1 MKETFKNLK
10 KVYQYGKEYNKNL
23 IFFTV
28 LSFAFVIVNVIY
40 PIFTA
45 KQITYLS
52 TGFFKQLAI
61 VTLVVFGLELLRI
74 IRMVLIKRNTQIY
87 FTGVFKKL
95 QLAVSKEILKIKV
108 SDIDNNSSGVFIER
122 INGDCWQ
129 LSHIFTIGC
138 GNLTAIVSNLGI
150 FIAIFLI
157 NKYIFLYY
165 LFISIVLTVLH
176 IIKNRVVGKKD
187 KLYRKQKDHNVGLT
201 SELVRGVRDVKMLNA
216 KESFVKEIEK
226 SINEGAERQFD
237 MRNTDT
243 DFLAG
248 IQTVKAILETILIL
262 ILIYLVS
269 INNINIGTALIL
281 HSYKHEITTNL
292 IEKIGQLLEELKN
305 FNISANRV
313 FSLLGNKEF
322 KKETFGKIHLDE
334 IKGNFEFNNVTFAYK
349 EDNVLNK
356 MSFKVKANETIG
368 FVGKSGSGKTTI
380 FNLLCKMYEPQSG
393 IITLDGIDINELDED
408 SIRGNI
414 TIISQNPYIFNLSIK
429 DNLRLVKNDLTEEEM
444 KEACR
449 LACIDDFIE
458 TLPEKYD
465 TVVGEGGVILSG
477 GQRQRLAIARAFVQ
491 KTEIILFDEAT
502 SALDNETQQK
512 IQQAINNLKEDY
524 TILIIAHR
532 LTTIINCDKINFI
545 EDGKV
550 LASGTHEELLKK
562 CPEYKYLYKTE
573 ILKNEKEEQKN
584 VEE

>member
-1 MKETFKNLK
+1 MKETMNNLK
-10 KVYQYGKEYNKNL
+10 KVYKYGKDYNKNL
-23 IFFTV
+23 IAFTI
-28 LSFAFVIVNVIY
+28 LSFAFVVVNVIY

-52 TGFFKQLAI
+52 TGLFKQLAI

-74 IRMVLIKRNTQIY
+74 LRMVLIKRNTQVY
-87 FTGVFKKL
+87 FTGVFKNL

-122 INGDCWQ
+122 INGDCSQ

-165 LFISIVLTVLH
+165 LFISIVLTILH
-176 IIKNRVVGKKD
+176 VIKNKVVGNKD
-187 KLYRKQKDHNVGLT
+187 KIYRRKKDHNVGLT

-216 KESFVKEIEK
+216 KESFIKEIEK
-226 SINEGAERQFD
+226 SINDGAQRQFE

-243 DFLAG
+243 GFLAI
-248 IQTVKAILETILIL
+248 IQTVKAVLETILIL

-269 INNINIGTALIL
+269 IDNINIGTALIL
-281 HSYKHEITTNL
+281 HSYKHEITSNL
-292 IEKIGQLLEELKN
+292 IEQIGRLLEELKN

-313 FSLLGNKEF
+313 FSLLGNNEF
-322 KKETFGKIHLDE
+322 KKETFGKKHLDKVE
-334 IKGNFEFNNVTFAYK
+334 GNFEFKNVEFAYDK
-349 EDNVLNK
+349 EKVLDK
-356 MSFKVKANETIG
+356 MNFKVNANETIG
-368 FVGKSGSGKTTI
+368 FVGKSGAGKTTI
-380 FNLLCKMYEPQSG
+380 FNLLCKMYEPQKG
-393 IITLDGIDINELDED
+393 TIYLDGIDIQELDED

-429 DNLRLVKNDLTEEEM
+429 DNLRLVKDDLTEEEM
-444 KEACR
+444 KEACH
-449 LACIDDFIE
+449 LACIDDYIE
-458 TLPEKYD
+458 SLPEKYD

-512 IQQAINNLKEDY
+512 IQQAINNMKKEY

-532 LTTIINCDKINFI
+532 LTTIINCDKICFI
-545 EDGKV
+545 ENGKII
-550 LASGTHEELLKK
+550 ATGTHEELLKS
-562 CPEYKYLYKTE
+562 CPEYKHLYISE
-573 ILKNEKEEQKN
+573 ILKNDEEEKQK
-584 VEE
+584 VEK